1 MKYLITES
9 QLKPL
14 MWRYFNSYEYDMI
27 INDYGTVFLIDDDEH
42 TQWTYEHDGGRL
54 FVANEIIFG
63 FEAMFN
69 VSGDDALEYAG
80 EWFEETYD
88 YKVEEIINWD
98 FQI

>member
-1 MKYLITES
+1 
-9 QLKPL
+9 
-14 MWRYFNSYEYDMI
+14 
-27 INDYGTVFLIDDDEH
+27 
-42 TQWTYEHDGGRL
+42 L